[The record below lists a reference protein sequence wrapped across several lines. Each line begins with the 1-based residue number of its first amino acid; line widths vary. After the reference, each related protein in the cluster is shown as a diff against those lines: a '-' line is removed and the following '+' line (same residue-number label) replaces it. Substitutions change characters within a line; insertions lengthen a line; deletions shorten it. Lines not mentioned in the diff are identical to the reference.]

1 MTNIVV
7 TQSFPDQLRNAVRAG
22 LIASA
27 VIGIIIGIV
36 ALIWPEP
43 TLVVVAVLFGITLIF
58 TGIYRLTMAF
68 SAKLLPTGLRVFLG
82 LMGAIILIAGIVCL
96 FNPAESLVLL
106 AIVIGISW
114 IFQGIQEIAAGL
126 GGALYAPKWFL
137 IGSGVIS
144 LIAGIVVLFLPGA
157 AITTFLIVGAI
168 LLIVVSVVTLLTLP
182 RETVTPA
189 ARQ

>member
-22 LIASA
+22 LIATA

-58 TGIYRLTMAF
+58 TGIYRLSMAF

-114 IFQGIQEIAAGL
+114 IFQGIQEIAAGF

-157 AITTFLIVGAI
+157 AVTTFLIVGAI

-182 RETVTPA
+182 RETIAPA
-189 ARQ
+189 A